1 MARKEAKKQNVLE
14 EPNAEDSSVDGDELF
29 EGLES
34 MSTD

>member
-1 MARKEAKKQNVLE
+1 MARKEVKKQDILE

-34 MSTD
+34 MSSD